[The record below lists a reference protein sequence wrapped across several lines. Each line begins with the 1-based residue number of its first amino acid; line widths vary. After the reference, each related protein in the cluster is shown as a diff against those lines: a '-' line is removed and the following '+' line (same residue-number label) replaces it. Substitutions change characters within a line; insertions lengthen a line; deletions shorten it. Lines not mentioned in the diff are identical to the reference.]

1 MKVIKPIVF
10 NEAQLISTTAVNAD
24 PNWSSATTY
33 TSGQVVTYSGKRWES
48 LQDSNL
54 NNQPD
59 TNPTWWLDLGAD
71 NKHAMFDLVIG
82 TSTTAI
88 ETLTVVIKPGEIF
101 DSVALINLNAA
112 TAKITVRDGIS
123 GPIVYESTV
132 GTSGANVQ
140 DWYQYFFYDPLLK
153 RTQVIFRNIP
163 QYVNAHITVEIAG
176 GSGETVSLAQVT
188 YGSISDI
195 GITQYGVNAGI
206 VDYSVKESDEF
217 GNITFVKRAYSKRV
231 SAQVVIENHQLNRV
245 QSFLYSIRATP
256 AVWLASDDPTFEEAL
271 VVYGWYRD
279 FSTEIS
285 YPTFSLMSIE
295 IEGLT

>member
-1 MKVIKPIVF
+1 
-10 NEAQLISTTAVNAD
+10 D
-24 PNWSSATTY
+24 WSAATTY

-54 NNQPD
+54 NKQPD

-123 GPIVYESTV
+123 GPIVYESIA

-140 DWYQYFFYDPLLK
+140 DW
-153 RTQVIFRNIP
+153 
-163 QYVNAHITVEIAG
+163 
-176 GSGETVSLAQVT
+176 
-188 YGSISDI
+188 
-195 GITQYGVNAGI
+195 
-206 VDYSVKESDEF
+206 
-217 GNITFVKRAYSKRV
+217 
-231 SAQVVIENHQLNRV
+231 
-245 QSFLYSIRATP
+245 
-256 AVWLASDDPTFEEAL
+256 
-271 VVYGWYRD
+271 
-279 FSTEIS
+279 
-285 YPTFSLMSIE
+285 
-295 IEGLT
+295 